1 MRVSDLV
8 SPEQK
13 DLARKTG
20 RDLAR
25 MYHQGGFKVPNFRD
39 FVVRGPVMELQSPA
53 EINVLHNRLNDMFK
67 DLGLNV
73 AFTNHFIERLLGRE
87 QKVQV
92 KEILSSFG
100 KLKTKYRTKL
110 EQAKE
115 SGEFEGIIK
124 DFGREL
130 NIVFAIDD
138 PNLEAIT
145 VMRKDPRDFHVN
157 NAGGVEFKV

>member
-1 MRVSDLV
+1 MKVSDLV
-8 SPEQK
+8 SKEQTA
-13 DLARKTG
+13 LAKKTG
-20 RDLAR
+20 RELAK
-25 MYHQGGFKVPNFRD
+25 MYHDGGFKVPNFRD
-39 FVVRGPVMELQSPA
+39 FVTRGPVMELHSPA
-53 EINVLHNRLNDMFK
+53 ELNLLHNKLQEIFK

-73 AFTNHFIERLLGRE
+73 QFSQHFVERLLGRE
-87 QKVQV
+87 QKVQAR
-92 KEILSSFG
+92 EIVSAFG
-100 KLKTKYRTKL
+100 KLKTKYRAKL

-115 SGEFEGIIK
+115 TGDFEGIIK

-145 VMRKDPRDFHVN
+145 VMRKDPHHFHVN